1 MKTQAKIL
9 ICYNTPVSIFS
20 VYNGKPIS
28 DADGESNVS
37 EKSFSSELSLIRQS
51 LSEYFTEIEVVAV
64 DRNVRKTLNTLKSIN
79 PDVIF
84 NFVES
89 VEGIATYEW
98 CIAGLFELTGYEYT
112 GCVPS
117 CLGNCLNKAR
127 TKSILIAEEINTPKH
142 EILKPDERFTSD
154 EINLK
159 YPLIL
164 KLLQEDASIGIS
176 EFSVVH
182 DFTQLNK
189 QFKFLSETYR
199 QEVIIEEFIDGREL
213 NVAVLGNKVLPISE
227 INFTGLPADLPK
239 IVTYDG
245 KWIEDTAYYNH
256 TNPVCP
262 ANLSKQVSEK
272 IQALALT
279 AFEALNCRDYAR
291 IDIRL
296 GKNNIPWVIEVNP
309 NPDISPDSGFV
320 RAVEASGKNHQ
331 ELLFTIA
338 NFALT
343 RKKINDTKVKAG

>member
-9 ICYNTPVSIFS
+9 ICYNAPVSIFS
-20 VYNGKPIS
+20 VYNGKPVNQS
-28 DADGESNVS
+28 NGEIDTS
-37 EKSFSSELSLIRQS
+37 EKSFTKELYSVQKS
-51 LSEYFTEIEVVAV
+51 LSDLFAEVEVLAV
-64 DRNVRKTLNTLKSIN
+64 EKNVRKLLNTLKSIN
-79 PDVIF
+79 PDAIF

-89 VEGIATYEW
+89 VEGIASYEW
-98 CIAGLFELTGYEYT
+98 CIAGLFELAGYEYT

-117 CLGNCLNKAR
+117 CLSNCLNKAR
-127 TKSILIAEEINTPKH
+127 TKSILIAEGINTPKH
-142 EILKPDERFTSD
+142 KVLKPDERFTGSD
-154 EINLK
+154 IDLK

-182 DFTQLNK
+182 NFSQLKK
-189 QFKFLSETYR
+189 QFNFLTETYT
-199 QEVIIEEFIDGREL
+199 QDVIVEEFIDGREL
-213 NVAVLGNKVLPISE
+213 NVAILGNKVLPVSE
-227 INFTGLPADLPK
+227 INFTGLPADLPQ

-245 KWIEDTAYYNH
+245 KWIENTDYYNH

-262 ANLSKQVSEK
+262 ANLNKQLSEK
-272 IQALALT
+272 IEELALA

-296 GKNNIPWVIEVNP
+296 DKNNIPWVIEVNP
-309 NPDISPDSGFV
+309 NPDISSDSGFA
-320 RAVEASGKNHQ
+320 RAAAAAGKNHQ

-343 RKKINDTKVKAG
+343 RKRINDTKVRAS

>member
-9 ICYNTPVSIFS
+9 ICYNSPVSIFS
-20 VYNGKPIS
+20 VYNGKPVDHS
-28 DADGESNVS
+28 NGESDTS
-37 EKSFSSELSLIRQS
+37 EKSFSRELNSVQKS
-51 LSEYFTEIEVVAV
+51 LSDLFTQVEVFAV
-64 DRNVRKTLNTLKSIN
+64 NKNVRKTINALKSKN

-89 VEGIATYEW
+89 VEGIASYEW
-98 CIAGLFELTGYEYT
+98 CIAGLFELADYEYT
-112 GCVPS
+112 GCEPS

-127 TKSILIAEEINTPKH
+127 TKSILIAEGINTPRYK
-142 EILKPDERFTSD
+142 ILKPNERFTR
-154 EINLK
+154 EEVHLK

-182 DFTQLNK
+182 NFRQLNK
-189 QFKFLSETYR
+189 QFKFLAETYR
-199 QEVIIEEFIDGREL
+199 QEVILEEFIEGREL
-213 NVAVLGNKVLPISE
+213 NVAVLGNKVLPVSE
-227 INFTGLPADLPK
+227 INFTGLPDDLPK

-245 KWIEDTAYYNH
+245 KWMEDTAYYNH

-262 ANLSKQVSEK
+262 AILSKQVSEK

-296 GKNNIPWVIEVNP
+296 DKNNIPWVIEVNP
-309 NPDISPDSGFV
+309 NPDISSDSGFA
-320 RAVEASGKNHQ
+320 RAAAASGKSHQ